1 MKSDLQLSSKELN
14 VLGSPLQTCS
24 CNPLTGWFRD
34 GFCHFDK
41 NDYGN
46 HTMCC
51 IMDDNFLNYS
61 KSQGNDLITSMPQYS
76 FPGLKEGDKWCIC
89 LNRWKQA
96 MEDGLAP
103 LVILESTNIKVLK
116 DISLDELKKYQY
128 IKNQQ

>member
-1 MKSDLQLSSKELN
+1 
-14 VLGSPLQTCS
+14 
-24 CNPLTGWFRD
+24 
-34 GFCHFDK
+34 
-41 NDYGN
+41 
-46 HTMCC
+46 MCC
-51 IMDDNFLNYS
+51 VMDDNFLNYS

-103 LVILESTNIKVLK
+103 LVILESTNINVLK

-128 IKNQQ
+128 IKNQ

>member
-1 MKSDLQLSSKELN
+1 
-14 VLGSPLQTCS
+14 
-24 CNPLTGWFRD
+24 
-34 GFCHFDK
+34 
-41 NDYGN
+41 
-46 HTMCC
+46 MCC
-51 IMDDNFLNYS
+51 IMDNNFLNYS

-103 LVILESTNIKVLK
+103 LVILESTNINVLK

-128 IKNQQ
+128 IKNQ

>member
-1 MKSDLQLSSKELN
+1 
-14 VLGSPLQTCS
+14 
-24 CNPLTGWFRD
+24 
-34 GFCHFDK
+34 
-41 NDYGN
+41 
-46 HTMCC
+46 
-51 IMDDNFLNYS
+51 MDNNFLNYS

-103 LVILESTNIKVLK
+103 LVILESTNINVLK

-128 IKNQQ
+128 IKNQ